1 MSYLQPMPYLK
12 GDKVF
17 AKYLSAEPHTYQQ
30 VRWVAELVNYGI
42 RVANAVGSNAG
53 TVVDMKEVNGHWMY
67 SVKLKDG
74 SIMPNVSERYKC
86 IMHKTPDNYHALV
99 CSGFTNLEP

>member
-1 MSYLQPMPYLK
+1 MTTMPYLK

-17 AKYLSAEPHTYQQ
+17 AKYLSAEPQTYQQ
-30 VRWVAELVNYGI
+30 VRWV
-42 RVANAVGSNAG
+42 AG

-67 SVKLKDG
+67 SVRLKDG

-86 IMHKTPDNYHALV
+86 IMHKTPDNYHALLY
-99 CSGFTNLEP
+99 SGFTNLDP

>member
-17 AKYLSAEPHTYQQ
+17 AKYLSAEPQTYQQ
-30 VRWVAELVNYGI
+30 VRWV
-42 RVANAVGSNAG
+42 AG

-99 CSGFTNLEP
+99 CSGFTNLDP

>member
-17 AKYLSAEPHTYQQ
+17 AKYLSAEPQTYQQ
-30 VRWVAELVNYGI
+30 LLSDDIW
-42 RVANAVGSNAG
+42 VANAVGSNVG

-99 CSGFTNLEP
+99 CSGFTNLDP

>member
-1 MSYLQPMPYLK
+1 MSSMPYLK

-17 AKYLSAEPHTYQQ
+17 AKYLSAEPQTYQQ
-30 VRWVAELVNYGI
+30 VRWV
-42 RVANAVGSNAG
+42 AG

-67 SVKLKDG
+67 S

-86 IMHKTPDNYHALV
+86 IMHKTPDNYHALLY
-99 CSGFTNLEP
+99 SGFTNLEP